1 MTKVRW
7 TGAFAALVVG
17 SAGFL
22 FGHGCGSVAS
32 DRDTAINQVTSDA
45 CARYQAC
52 GAIGPSAGSN
62 GYASINDCQ
71 TAWKDKFTTQWPPN
85 ECEGRIDQSM
95 LGVCRSRI
103 MSTSCDSVV
112 DVLVT
117 FEVTCSAAAV
127 CDLPADG
134 GRG

>member
-1 MTKVRW
+1 MTRHKW
-7 TGAFAALVVG
+7 TGVLAVAVA

-22 FGHGCGSVAS
+22 FGYGCGNVTS
-32 DRDTAINQVTSDA
+32 DRDAAINTVTSDA

-52 GAIGPSAGSN
+52 GAIGPSAGAN
-62 GYASINDCQ
+62 GYPSISDCQ
-71 TAWKDKFTTQWPPN
+71 AAWKAKFTTQWPAN

-127 CDLPADG
+127 CDLPSDA